1 MMRWSDLVAMKF
13 RMLFTRRRDAAR
25 LDDELRFHMER
36 EIAENLAAGMS
47 PDEARLAATR
57 AFGNVALVR
66 DQARTAWSWAWIEPL
81 ARDFSYGVRTLTRT
95 PSFAIIAVVVM
106 SLGIGA
112 NIALFTIVRGVLLK
126 PLPYTHPEQL
136 ATLYENDSNSK
147 RSDPYMP
154 VDAGSFWQW
163 QDAVKGSAELALISP
178 FQEYNVSAEGGNLPE
193 HLDAGWCSWNFFS
206 ILGVELQ
213 LGRDFSADD
222 DRPEAPATV
231 ILANNFWKRRYSGD
245 PAIVGKTIWLDAKPY
260 TVTGVLPATFSYTG
274 AFGGNN
280 QAVWTPVR
288 HDAPLPLLSMF
299 GDHEFIVIGRLLHGT
314 TLPALVDQLSALQS
328 RIRAGRPE
336 PTVHDLASGRSM
348 LDDAVQDY
356 KTPLYALL
364 AATGCVLLIAC
375 MNVAGLLVARA
386 AARSRDLA
394 IRAAM
399 GGGRARL
406 LRERMV
412 ESLLLSLAG
421 GALGFLMAWGALR
434 WLVYAR
440 QDMSRVEAIHIDAVV
455 ALFAFG
461 VIAICAMFSGLISVV
476 GPGGKNILAALQ
488 ESSRSSTTGTARA
501 RLRKALLALEVG
513 LTVVLLVGAGLLL
526 KSFQRL
532 RSTDIGVPVD
542 NVLTMFFSLPDA
554 RYKTEPQD
562 VQFFE
567 ELIARVRALPGVEAA
582 GLASQV
588 PGEGWGGDQP
598 MIVVE
603 HPPVPRG
610 QETDLMLRGA
620 EPGYFAA
627 IRMPLLRGRT
637 FSTDE
642 RLERAH
648 VVLLSQGAARQ
659 LFGDEDPIGKHL
671 KGVDDKILYEIIG
684 VVGDTRWNIAVPPR
698 PTLYWPLYGNNYS
711 VARIVVRARKD
722 AESLA
727 MPVEK
732 IINSMDRD
740 LPVSGVMTLREA
752 IGKSTINS
760 QFDSILVLAF
770 AVIALVLA
778 AAGLYG
784 VEAYLVTQRTGEI
797 GIRIALGA
805 KRRSVLRLVLVAGL
819 RPALLGLVIGLVG
832 SAAVVRLIRTM
843 LYDTS
848 PLDPSIFAAV
858 AAILL
863 LVSAMACIAPSW
875 RASRLDPM
883 QALRT
888 E

>member
-1 MMRWSDLVAMKF
+1 MRWFDGVLIKA
-13 RMLFTRRRDAAR
+13 RMVFTRRRDAAR
-25 LDDELRFHMER
+25 LDDELQFHVDR
-36 EIAENLAAGMS
+36 QVAENLAAGMS
-47 PDEARLAATR
+47 PGEARYAAMR
-57 AFGNVALVR
+57 AFGNPALVR
-66 DQARTAWSWAWIEPL
+66 DQARATWNWALLESL
-81 ARDFSYGVRTLTRT
+81 LRDFSYGVRTLLRT
-95 PSFAIIAVVVM
+95 PGFAIIAVVVM

-126 PLPYTHPEQL
+126 PLPYAHPEQL
-136 ATLYENDSNSK
+136 VALYENDSNSK

-154 VDAGSFWQW
+154 VDAGSFWEW
-163 QDAVKGSAELALISP
+163 QDAVKGSAELAVISP

-193 HLDAGWCSWNFFS
+193 HLDAGWCSWNFFR
-206 ILGVELQ
+206 ILGVEVR

-222 DRPEAPATV
+222 DRPEAAATV
-231 ILANNFWKRRYSGD
+231 ILANNFWMRRYSGD

-260 TVTGVLPATFSYTG
+260 TVIGVLPATFSYTG

-299 GDHEFIVIGRLLHGT
+299 SDHEFIVIGRLLHGT
-314 TLPALVDQLSALQS
+314 TLPALVDQLTALQR
-328 RIRAGRPE
+328 RIRASRPE
-336 PTVHDLASGRSM
+336 PTVHDMASGRSM

-386 AARSRDLA
+386 ASRSRDLA

-421 GALGFLMAWGALR
+421 GALGFLMAWGALQ
-434 WLVYAR
+434 WLVFAR
-440 QDMSRVEAIHIDAVV
+440 KDMARIEAIHIDGAVAV
-455 ALFAFG
+455 FALG
-461 VIAICAMFSGLISVV
+461 VIALCAMFSGMISVM
-476 GPGGKNILAALQ
+476 GSGGKNILASLQ

-501 RLRKALLALEVG
+501 RLRKALLSLEVG

-542 NVLTMFFSLPDA
+542 NVLTMFLSLPDA
-554 RYKTEPQD
+554 RYKTEAQD

-567 ELIARVRALPGVEAA
+567 ELIARVRALPSVEAA

-627 IRMPLLRGRT
+627 IRMPVLLGRT

-671 KGVDDKILYEIIG
+671 KGVDDKISYEIIG

-711 VARIVVRARKD
+711 VARIVVRTQND

-727 MPVEK
+727 MPVQK
-732 IINSMDRD
+732 IIGSMDRD

-752 IGKSTINS
+752 VGKSTINS
-760 QFDSILVLAF
+760 EFDSILVLAF

-805 KRRSVLRLVLVAGL
+805 QRRGVLRLVLVDGL
-819 RPALLGLVIGLVG
+819 RPALFGLLIGLVG

-858 AAILL
+858 AAVLL
-863 LVSAMACIAPSW
+863 LVAAMACVAPAW